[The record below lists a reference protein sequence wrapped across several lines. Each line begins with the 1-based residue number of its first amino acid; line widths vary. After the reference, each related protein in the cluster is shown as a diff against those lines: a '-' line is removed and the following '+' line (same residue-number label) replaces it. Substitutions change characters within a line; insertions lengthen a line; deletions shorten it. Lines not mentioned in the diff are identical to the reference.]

1 METSICCGKG
11 PRKGKRTQQQKNLI
25 YNKNV
30 PGGREGGWSPPEG
43 WDPPPPLQAQ
53 ESRVHGPHDHH
64 AQRGSAH
71 PGQRAEGLHVGRWMR
86 SLPLQP
92 RPAAYLCSRAAAGI
106 SGPGRED
113 EAKTLLVG
121 VCPAEERL
129 QAPEPSSRP
138 PVPTAGPFENGA
150 EACTQPRRGR
160 PSSQGHARR
169 PGRGRPLHPNHR
181 F

>member
-1 METSICCGKG
+1 MG
-11 PRKGKRTQQQKNLI
+11 PTTTTHSGALHTQ
-25 YNKNV
+25 
-30 PGGREGGWSPPEG
+30 GRG
-43 WDPPPPLQAQ
+43 L
-53 ESRVHGPHDHH
+53 
-64 AQRGSAH
+64 RGCMW
-71 PGQRAEGLHVGRWMR
+71 GWMR

-106 SGPGRED
+106 SVPGRED

-121 VCPAEERL
+121 VCPEEEGL

-169 PGRGRPLHPNHR
+169 PGRGRPLRPNHR